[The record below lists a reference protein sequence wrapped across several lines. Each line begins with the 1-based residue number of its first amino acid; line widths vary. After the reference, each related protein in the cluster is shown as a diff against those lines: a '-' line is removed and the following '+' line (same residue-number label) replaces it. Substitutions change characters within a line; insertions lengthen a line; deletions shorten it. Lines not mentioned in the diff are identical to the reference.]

1 MFEVIA
7 DQNRPIA
14 RFSVQ
19 NGKPEIFSKIRESPR
34 VLRDL
39 AFSLTLHICQS
50 LMQVPEFSVI
60 LEKYSKFVVR
70 EGERNP
76 NFKFWN
82 TYIEMVQHLL
92 HFVRSTRQ
100 GNWNPHVF
108 NQVHITMDVCI

>member
-39 AFSLTLHICQS
+39 AFSLTLHLTLQS
-50 LMQVPEFSVI
+50 SIIPVYTQCPRPS
-60 LEKYSKFVVR
+60 S
-70 EGERNP
+70 
-76 NFKFWN
+76 
-82 TYIEMVQHLL
+82 Q
-92 HFVRSTRQ
+92 SS
-100 GNWNPHVF
+100 
-108 NQVHITMDVCI
+108 

>member
-39 AFSLTLHICQS
+39 AFSLTLLIKDLRVIS
-50 LMQVPEFSVI
+50 GNFSI
-60 LEKYSKFVVR
+60 
-70 EGERNP
+70 
-76 NFKFWN
+76 
-82 TYIEMVQHLL
+82 
-92 HFVRSTRQ
+92 
-100 GNWNPHVF
+100 
-108 NQVHITMDVCI
+108 

>member
-39 AFSLTLHICQS
+39 AFSL
-50 LMQVPEFSVI
+50 VI
-60 LEKYSKFVVR
+60 YQ
-70 EGERNP
+70 G
-76 NFKFWN
+76 
-82 TYIEMVQHLL
+82 Q
-92 HFVRSTRQ
+92 RSSE
-100 GNWNPHVF
+100 VKL
-108 NQVHITMDVCI
+108 

>member
-39 AFSLTLHICQS
+39 AFSLTLATLLLNLIVLNLIVLVCCSTEYTLVS
-50 LMQVPEFSVI
+50 LIFMHQN
-60 LEKYSKFVVR
+60 FVQLQKKSIGNVHS
-70 EGERNP
+70 GI
-76 NFKFWN
+76 FD
-82 TYIEMVQHLL
+82 VQDI
-92 HFVRSTRQ
+92 R
-100 GNWNPHVF
+100 
-108 NQVHITMDVCI
+108 